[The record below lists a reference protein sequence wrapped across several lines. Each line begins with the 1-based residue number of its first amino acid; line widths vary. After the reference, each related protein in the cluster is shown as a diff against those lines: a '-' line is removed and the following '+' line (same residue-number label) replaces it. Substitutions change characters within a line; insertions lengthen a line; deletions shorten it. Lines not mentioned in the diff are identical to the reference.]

1 MTKKTEKEKKGAQ
14 EDLAKFI
21 AEYSNKTIEE
31 STNVS
36 EKFLNEIKAKLKNK
50 DIEIQSIFQV
60 LDNVDYHQPIY
71 FKKLPFISLC
81 EHHLLPFF
89 GNVDIAIFP
98 SGKIIGVSK
107 FAELIDFLS
116 RKLTLQE
123 KFTEIISKTIYE
135 ELKCEG
141 VFTRVTA
148 KHLCSDMTNPK
159 NSISDVI
166 TTHSIGLYE
175 LDYSLRSEALLNLN

>member
-1 MTKKTEKEKKGAQ
+1 MTKKTKEEKKAAQ
-14 EDLAKFI
+14 EVLAKFI

-31 STNVS
+31 SFKAS
-36 EKFLNEIKAKLKNK
+36 EKFLNQIKAKLEHK
-50 DIEIQSIFQV
+50 DIEIKSIFQV

-89 GNVDIAIFP
+89 GNVDIGIFP

-107 FAELIDFLS
+107 FAELIDILS
-116 RKLTLQE
+116 RSLTLQE
-123 KFTEIISKTIYE
+123 KYTEIISKTIYK

>member
-1 MTKKTEKEKKGAQ
+1 MTKKTEEQKKAANEVLAHFIAQHSEKTVEESFFVSDKFLDQVKEKL
-14 EDLAKFI
+14 E
-21 AEYSNKTIEE
+21 
-31 STNVS
+31 
-36 EKFLNEIKAKLKNK
+36 NK
-50 DIEIQSIFQV
+50 DIEIKSIFQV
-60 LDNVDYHQPIY
+60 LDNVDHHQPIY

-81 EHHLLPFF
+81 EHHLFPFF
-89 GNVDIAIFP
+89 GYVDIALFP
-98 SGKIIGVSK
+98 SGKIMGVSK
-107 FAELIDFLS
+107 FSELIDFLS
-116 RKLTLQE
+116 SRLTLQE

-141 VFTRVTA
+141 VLTRVTA
-148 KHLCSDMTNPK
+148 KHLCSDMKNPK